1 MKFAVGF
8 TVSAR
13 EDKLRALAELAGSDD
28 QAVIRAFVR
37 EQAQQAVLDHFARR
51 GVNLR
56 LLVDQAEWQ
65 PRGRKLPRLD
75 ENAVVVR

>member
-13 EDKLRALAELAGSDD
+13 EERLRALATLAGSND
-28 QAVIRAFVR
+28 QAEIRRFVR
-37 EQAQQAVLDHFARR
+37 EEAQQAVLDHFARR

-56 LLVDQAEWQ
+56 LLVDQSAWQ

-75 ENAVVVR
+75 ENSQVVR